1 MSLAAEDIRNEKV
14 KVLRNMKTVTLDDV
28 VLGQY
33 RARTVGGVHYPGYL
47 DDPTVPDDSLTPT
60 FATVAMFIN
69 NARWD
74 GVPFLLKVRV
84 L

>member
-1 MSLAAEDIRNEKV
+1 
-14 KVLRNMKTVTLDDV
+14 MKQVTLDDV

-33 RARTVGGVHYPGYL
+33 RARTTGGTHYPGYL
-47 DDPTVPDDSLTPT
+47 DDPTVPPNSLTPT

-74 GVPFLLKVRV
+74 GVPFLLKVGRV
-84 L
+84 GGGWVV